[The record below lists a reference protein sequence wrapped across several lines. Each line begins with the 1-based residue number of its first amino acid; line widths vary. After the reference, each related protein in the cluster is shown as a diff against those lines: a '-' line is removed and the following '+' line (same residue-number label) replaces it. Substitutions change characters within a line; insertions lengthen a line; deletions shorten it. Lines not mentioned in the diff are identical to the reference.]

1 MIEKWL
7 TWWTR
12 QAIARPLLWLGVFGL
27 LLAAGLFGTSRL
39 GLSTN
44 LNLLLPQN
52 TESVKTA
59 REASRRIGSTDFL
72 IVGIEGPDPERNREV
87 ADALVFAM
95 RRDFSDLSEI
105 SARVEVD
112 FFKRNA
118 LLYFDL
124 PRLEQLL
131 AQLKTVVGRSRLK
144 SMGLLVLPEGED
156 PEEKKLEDIVRNS
169 DVRARVP
176 GEFQQT
182 AAGKKPKGLEG
193 YFASPDGTILAV
205 IAKPEMLSVDMA
217 TARSLVYRTEAL
229 IAMVLQDFPAPHPKV
244 EVGGGYRNRV
254 AEYDSILKDITS
266 SFLLS
271 FGLIA
276 LLVVLFF
283 RSLRPLPLIFLPL
296 ILGILLTLGI
306 TRGVAVDKLNII
318 TAFIG
323 GILLGM
329 GIDFGVHLSVRY
341 FHERTLSPLEE
352 ALTRTMTASGRALL
366 TAAATTSGALYL
378 LFFSNFRGFWE
389 FGLIAGTGVL
399 LTMLSFF
406 FFFPVF
412 AVLLER
418 VFTLRPRSG
427 WEWNF
432 GPAGDPGRFP
442 KKSVFVLATFFLASV
457 LFLPWGLSRLEF
469 ETNFRRLSGNPS
481 TSVQYGKAMGDR
493 ASPTVMMC
501 DSAADCEKLTTYWED
516 QLTRP
521 LHHPEIR
528 DMNSMYSF
536 IPKQQEA
543 KLAILEKIREQLMQ
557 VQDWADESLQKKINH
572 YLQYVPSVPIGPP
585 DLPEWIRLRFTE
597 SNGELGKFIYLYPA
611 RETWNAHEAA
621 QLKKAISRIDLEPL
635 GAAPGAKARA
645 ASSSFILVDILEVV
659 RREGVI
665 IMFAALGLVF
675 LLLLADFRRLSAAVV
690 VSLPL
695 VGALFWIAALLPL
708 LGQRLGLYNMVVL
721 STIIGTGI
729 DSSVHL
735 YHSGREYEAD
745 PRSAFF
751 RTGQAVCMAALTTL
765 VGFAG
770 MLWVQHG
777 GLSSI
782 GRLAT
787 LGLSA
792 TLLCALILVPSGF
805 FVGRWLH
812 SFKSRKG

>member
-1 MIEKWL
+1 MIEKWMN
-7 TWWTR
+7 WWTR
-12 QAIARPLLWLGVFGL
+12 QAIARPFLWLGVFL
-27 LLAAGLFGTSRL
+27 FLLAAGVFGTSRL

-52 TESVKTA
+52 TDSVRTA
-59 REASRRIGSTDFL
+59 REASSRIGSTDFL

-95 RRDFSDLSEI
+95 RRDFTDLSEI
-105 SARVEVD
+105 TARVELD
-112 FFKRNA
+112 FFKRNG

-131 AQLKTVVGRSRLK
+131 MQLKTVVGRSRLK
-144 SMGLLVLPEGED
+144 SMGLLLLPEGED
-156 PEEKKLEDIVRNS
+156 PEERKLEDIVRNS
-169 DVRARVP
+169 DVRTRIP
-176 GEFQQT
+176 GEFQQS
-182 AAGKKPKGLEG
+182 ASGKTPKGLAG
-193 YFASPDGTILAV
+193 YFASPDGTVMAV
-205 IAKPEMLSVDMA
+205 IAKPQMLSVDMA
-217 TARSLVYRTEAL
+217 TARHLVYRTEAL
-229 IAMVLQDFPAPHPKV
+229 IAMVLQDFPEPRPKV

-254 AEYDSILKDITS
+254 AEYDSILKGVTS
-266 SFLLS
+266 SLLVS
-271 FGLIA
+271 FGLIM
-276 LLVVLFF
+276 LMVIVFF

-341 FHERTLSPLEE
+341 FHERGSAPLPE
-352 ALTRTMTASGRALL
+352 ALATTMTASGRPLL
-366 TAAATTSGALYL
+366 TAAATTAGALYL

-412 AVLLER
+412 AALLER
-418 VFTLRPRSG
+418 LFTLRPRSA
-427 WEWNF
+427 WEWKF
-432 GPAGDPGRFP
+432 PPLGDPKRFP
-442 KKSVFVLATFFLASV
+442 RKSAIVLGTFIVASV
-457 LFLPWGLSRLEF
+457 LFIPWGLSRLEF

-501 DSAADCEKLTTYWED
+501 DSASDCEKLTAYWED
-516 QLTRP
+516 QLGRP

-528 DMNSMYSF
+528 DFNSLYSF
-536 IPKQQEA
+536 IPKNQDQ
-543 KLAILEKIREQLMQ
+543 KLVVLEKIREQLLQ
-557 VQDWADESLQKKINH
+557 VQDWADENLQKKINH
-572 YLQYVPSVPIGPP
+572 YLQYVPSEPIGPR
-585 DLPEWIRLRFTE
+585 DLPDWLRLRFTE
-597 SNGELGKFIYLYPA
+597 SNGELGRFIYLYPA

-621 QLKKAISRIDLEPL
+621 QLKRAISRMELAPL
-635 GAAPGAKARA
+635 GGAPGSHARA

-659 RREGVI
+659 QREGVFI
-665 IMFAALGLVF
+665 LFAALGMVF
-675 LLLLADFRRLSAAVV
+675 LLLLFDFRSLPAALL

-695 VGALFWIAALLPL
+695 IGALLWIAALLPL
-708 LGQRLGLYNMVVL
+708 LGQRLGLYNMVVI
-721 STIIGTGI
+721 STIIGTGV
-729 DSSVHL
+729 DSSVYL
-735 YHSGREYEAD
+735 YHAGQEYGAD
-745 PRSAFF
+745 PRQAVF
-751 RTGQAVCMAALTTL
+751 RTGQAVCMATLTTL

-805 FVGRWLH
+805 FIGRWLH
-812 SFKSRKG
+812 SFRSHKG

>member
-1 MIEKWL
+1 
-7 TWWTR
+7 
-12 QAIARPLLWLGVFGL
+12 VFVL
-27 LLAAGLFGTSRL
+27 LLLAGLFGTSRL

-44 LNLLLPQN
+44 LNLLLPQD
-52 TESVKTA
+52 TESVRTA
-59 REASRRIGSTDFL
+59 KEASRRIGSTDFL

-95 RRDFSDLSEI
+95 RRDMPELSEI
-105 SARVEVD
+105 SARVELD

-131 AQLKTVVGRSRLK
+131 SQLKTVVGRSRLK
-144 SMGLLVLPEGED
+144 SMGLLVLPDGED
-156 PEEKKLEDIVRNS
+156 PEERRLEDIVRNS
-169 DVRARVP
+169 DMRMHIP
-176 GEFQQT
+176 GEFKQT
-182 AAGKKPKGLEG
+182 ASGKSAKGLAG

-205 IAKPEMLSVDMA
+205 IARPQMLSVDMA
-217 TARSLVYRTEAL
+217 TARRLVYQTEVI
-229 IAMVLQDFPAPHPKV
+229 IADVLRGFPGPRPKV

-254 AEYDSILKDITS
+254 AEYDTILEGVTS
-266 SFLLS
+266 SLLVS

-276 LLVVLFF
+276 LMVIVFF
-283 RSLRPLPLIFLPL
+283 RSFRPLPLIFLPL
-296 ILGILLTLGI
+296 VLGILLTLGI

-341 FHERTLSPLEE
+341 FHERASAPLPE
-352 ALTRTMTASGRALL
+352 ALATTMTASGRPLL
-366 TAAATTSGALYL
+366 TAAATTAGALFL

-389 FGLIAGTGVL
+389 FGLIAGVGVL

-412 AVLLER
+412 AALLER
-418 VFTLRPRSG
+418 MFTLRPRSS
-427 WEWNF
+427 WEWKF
-432 GPAGDPGRFP
+432 APLGDPKRFP
-442 KKSVFVLATFFLASV
+442 RKSVLVLAAFLIASA
-457 LFLPWGLSRLEF
+457 LFLPWGISRLEF

-493 ASPTVMMC
+493 ASPTVMLC
-501 DSAADCEKLTTYWED
+501 DRASDCEKLTAHWES
-516 QLTRP
+516 QLARP

-528 DMNSMYSF
+528 DMNSLYSF
-536 IPKQQEA
+536 IPKDQER
-543 KLAILEKIREQLMQ
+543 KLPVLERIRGQLVQ
-557 VQDWADESLQKKINH
+557 VQDWADENLQKKINH
-572 YLQYVPSVPIGPP
+572 YLQYVPSKPIGPQ
-585 DLPEWIRLRFTE
+585 DLPDWLRLRFTE
-597 SNGELGKFIYLYPA
+597 SGGELGRFIYLYPA
-611 RETWNAHEAA
+611 RETWNAKEAA
-621 QLKKAISRIDLEPL
+621 QLKLAISRMDLEPL
-635 GAAPGAKARA
+635 GGEPGSHARA
-645 ASSSFILVDILEVV
+645 ASSSFILVDILDVV
-659 RREGVI
+659 QREGVYI
-665 IMFAALGLVF
+665 VIAALGLVF
-675 LLLLADFRRLSAAVV
+675 LLLLFDFRSFSSAVV
-690 VSLPL
+690 VILPL
-695 VGALFWIAALLPL
+695 LGALLWIAALLPL

-729 DSSVHL
+729 DSSVYLFHA
-735 YHSGREYEAD
+735 GREYGAD
-745 PRSAFF
+745 PRPAFF
-751 RTGQAVCMAALTTL
+751 RTGQAVCMATLTTA
-765 VGFAG
+765 VGFAS
-770 MLWVQHG
+770 MVWVQHG

-782 GRLAT
+782 GRLAI